1 MRSIGAGAAGGVGE
15 VMADYI
21 TKGHPPFDMYN
32 LVKLRT
38 KIHPFYFGIEP
49 IKLFWGDLQTFCKL
63 DCFINL
69 KLYFIALKWCRLQSN
84 STPECSWLLVSIS
97 LNFFVVSFNQIFVSL
112 TSSTM

>member
-38 KIHPFYFGIEP
+38 KISIHAF
-49 IKLFWGDLQTFCKL
+49 LFWNRAYQTFL
-63 DCFINL
+63 GEI
-69 KLYFIALKWCRLQSN
+69 YRL
-84 STPECSWLLVSIS
+84 
-97 LNFFVVSFNQIFVSL
+97 FVS
-112 TSSTM
+112 

>member
-38 KIHPFYFGIEP
+38 KIFMHPFYFGIEP
-49 IKLFWGDLQTFCKL
+49 IKLF
-63 DCFINL
+63 
-69 KLYFIALKWCRLQSN
+69 
-84 STPECSWLLVSIS
+84 
-97 LNFFVVSFNQIFVSL
+97 
-112 TSSTM
+112 